1 MPAAPSLRRQLA
13 RAFAVTGVVPV
24 LLTAVLLTER
34 QAAQRRAA
42 GEARL
47 AETALAVC
55 RATDAYVDRH
65 LTAVRVI
72 AGSLAAELQG
82 APSAA
87 LTARLA
93 HFHALS
99 DGFSTVLAARADGRI
114 VGASPATTPPGGD
127 PVADARSVAD
137 RPYFQAPMRTG
148 SAFVSDAFLGRGFG
162 HDPLVA
168 VSAPVR
174 AADGRTLGV
183 VEGSFDVRRLGR
195 FGHAFADGGGTTF
208 LVLDRAGRVI
218 HASAAD
224 GPAPLTPL
232 AGAPVVR
239 ALAGRRVATLGRGAD
254 AVVAARCTTE
264 RGWQV
269 IVQRPMAAVARAVR
283 ELYALALFVA
293 VLVGAAALVWARAL
307 AWRIAR
313 PLATLAAAV
322 RAVAPGAPPA
332 AEPGEAGG
340 GERAVNDPGIAG
352 IASIA
357 GIAGTDPRAPL
368 EVRTLAAHLACM
380 ESRVGAADA
389 ALRAAVAAREG
400 EIAARTR
407 QLAEA
412 NDALARLASTDPLTG
427 LLNRR
432 GFDAIAERELAT
444 AHATGTP
451 CLLLYGD
458 LDLFKQINDTHGHAT
473 GDTALVAFA
482 DVLRETFRVSDVVA
496 RLGGD
501 EFAVL
506 VYGAAASEE
515 PRVRERLD
523 AALAALNATGPHPF
537 TLAATFG
544 AAPCEAARPR
554 TLHALLR
561 EADTALYRGKRQR
574 RAQRAA

>member
-1 MPAAPSLRRQLA
+1 
-13 RAFAVTGVVPV
+13 
-24 LLTAVLLTER
+24 
-34 QAAQRRAA
+34 
-42 GEARL
+42 
-47 AETALAVC
+47 
-55 RATDAYVDRH
+55 
-65 LTAVRVI
+65 
-72 AGSLAAELQG
+72 
-82 APSAA
+82 
-87 LTARLA
+87 
-93 HFHALS
+93 
-99 DGFSTVLAARADGRI
+99 
-114 VGASPATTPPGGD
+114 
-127 PVADARSVAD
+127 
-137 RPYFQAPMRTG
+137 
-148 SAFVSDAFLGRGFG
+148 
-162 HDPLVA
+162 
-168 VSAPVR
+168 
-174 AADGRTLGV
+174 
-183 VEGSFDVRRLGR
+183 
-195 FGHAFADGGGTTF
+195 
-208 LVLDRAGRVI
+208 
-218 HASAAD
+218 
-224 GPAPLTPL
+224 
-232 AGAPVVR
+232 
-239 ALAGRRVATLGRGAD
+239 
-254 AVVAARCTTE
+254 VVAARCTTE

-269 IVQRPMAAVARAVR
+269 IVQRPTAAVARAVR
-283 ELYALALFVA
+283 ELYALALGVA

-322 RAVAPGAPPA
+322 RAVAPGAPPTA
-332 AEPGEAGG
+332 AEPAEAGDL
-340 GERAVNDPGIAG
+340 AVKDAG
-352 IASIA
+352 IAA
-357 GIAGTDPRAPL
+357 TDPRAPL

-444 AHATGTP
+444 AHAAGTP

-515 PRVRERLD
+515 PRVRDRLD
-523 AALAALNATGPHPF
+523 AALAALNATGPYPF

-561 EADTALYRGKRQR
+561 EADTALYRGKRER
-574 RAQRAA
+574 RAQRAARAA